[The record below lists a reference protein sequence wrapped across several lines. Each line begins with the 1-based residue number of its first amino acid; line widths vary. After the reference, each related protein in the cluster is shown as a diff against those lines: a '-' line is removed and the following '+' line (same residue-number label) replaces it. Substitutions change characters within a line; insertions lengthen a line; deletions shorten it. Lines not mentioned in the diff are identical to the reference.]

1 MIGPAQLGLEKPS
14 IYPARTPAL
23 CGRNASDLHAA
34 LLDTLFIP
42 NRCCKTD
49 VQSRFYDGD
58 TYIYICV
65 DFIMP
70 LLRLAT
76 RQDMLRDASTVHEAR
91 HFGCFTFPSTVGV
104 SATSA
109 ADILLPRHCC
119 VSLRPVTAHGIQRRP
134 RAGGPLH
141 LNGTHLSC
149 LPAVSTAVCR
159 VSRVVLARLS
169 YEMAGEW
176 VHAHSRGSL
185 GLGLGRRVKAFSVHA
200 IQSARG
206 TGMPAPYPSAGLP
219 PPM

>member
-14 IYPARTPAL
+14 IYPASTPAL

-58 TYIYICV
+58 TYIYIYIHIYV

-91 HFGCFTFPSTVGV
+91 HFGCFTFPFNRRRVGNV
-104 SATSA
+104 CRGHSFTAALLCLAPAGHGPWDSA
-109 ADILLPRHCC
+109 AASSRRAAALEWHSSVLFAGCLDCSVQSFPR
-119 VSLRPVTAHGIQRRP
+119 
-134 RAGGPLH
+134 
-141 LNGTHLSC
+141 
-149 LPAVSTAVCR
+149 
-159 VSRVVLARLS
+159 
-169 YEMAGEW
+169 
-176 VHAHSRGSL
+176 
-185 GLGLGRRVKAFSVHA
+185 
-200 IQSARG
+200 SACE
-206 TGMPAPYPSAGLP
+206 AEL
-219 PPM
+219 